1 MIKVKSLSLGRGD
14 VLHHEVTSTARF
26 TFIYASALVALDL
39 FIEHHIVHYMNALY
53 DEVIGKVGLGYVLMA
68 NEDHLASMI
77 LEV

>member
-1 MIKVKSLSLGRGD
+1 
-14 VLHHEVTSTARF
+14 
-26 TFIYASALVALDL
+26 
-39 FIEHHIVHYMNALY
+39 MNALY